1 MFQKVPVEG
10 FSDPVVLRCVV
21 HHETLFYSLLTQE
34 TQKVV
39 AGELSPLVELEL
51 VNNDMELCECP
62 SGEGTICSWDVRLLL
77 QCLSPCVLR
86 IVVSKGDIVLLP
98 TNTSDRGGAPDV

>member
-1 MFQKVPVEG
+1 MPVEG
-10 FSDPVVLRCVV
+10 FGDPIVLGCVMCC
-21 HHETLFYSLLTQE
+21 EMPFCSLLTQE

-39 AGELSPLVELEL
+39 AGELSPPVGLEL
-51 VNNDMELCECP
+51 ANNNMELCECP
-62 SGEGTICSWDVRLLL
+62 SGEGVICSWDVRLLL

-98 TNTSDRGGAPDV
+98 TNTSD